1 VSFCNCGDSSIDKA
15 EIYRQRAEQSDRAAG
30 KAQDPQTKKLLR
42 NLGVGE
48 FDLSQR
54 GTGAQPRNQNYN
66 LQLSEL
72 PLQCYTLS
80 PPVSQSAQTMHLK
93 TIRPCFAI
101 GAIVLSAAATQAAQ
115 IGSVEEGLTIARERC
130 AACHLV
136 VKEDGRSINE
146 KAPTFARIANIPGMT
161 PSALRAALNTSHSTM
176 PNLAIKD
183 DDADSIVAYILS
195 LRDNQ

>member
-1 VSFCNCGDSSIDKA
+1 M
-15 EIYRQRAEQSDRAAG
+15 
-30 KAQDPQTKKLLR
+30 L
-42 NLGVGE
+42 LGVGE
-48 FDLSQR
+48 FDLSQC

-146 KAPTFARIANIPGMT
+146 KAPTFARIANTPGMT
-161 PSALRAALNTSHSTM
+161 PAALRSAFNTSHDTM
-176 PNLAIKD
+176 PNLIIKD
-183 DDADSIVAYILS
+183 DDADSIIAYILS
-195 LRDNQ
+195 LRDGQ